1 MKNPEVG
8 AARADA
14 PVPSVSWGRPP
25 NEQVWLAKFGVP
37 DEWIPFCEIEDWTR
51 DWVGARS
58 VLTPASGARV
68 TFRTGGDAPPR
79 TLDELSAAV
88 DKGFNLRLELQPGF
102 DLARIAD
109 QLAHAA
115 TVTIP
120 NSVHVSG
127 WASLAHG
134 APRTLII
141 DVPGEPL
148 VAMQRVERLIAKGSK
163 GAHGA
168 AGPQLS
174 SAHLDLERT
183 TWPRD
188 LVVGPQVSDL
198 VIHRARG
205 LNGSPRLQRADR
217 LRTLKVRGQ
226 KVFDAATLDGAVNLE
241 WLDLSRV
248 DTVLGIEHLQAIPA
262 LARLDLSRVRE
273 MPDWRDLERLQVPMV
288 TLEASTA
295 LTADQARSLS
305 SGRPGWMLDPGAP
318 ATE

>member
-1 MKNPEVG
+1 MPW
-8 AARADA
+8 D
-14 PVPSVSWGRPP
+14 RPP

-37 DEWIPFCEIEDWTR
+37 DEWIPFCEIDDWTR

-58 VLTPASGARV
+58 ALTPASGARI
-68 TFRTGGDAPPR
+68 TFRIGGDAPSR
-79 TLDELSAAV
+79 TLDELSTAV
-88 DKGFNLRLELQPGF
+88 DKGFDLRLELQPGF
-102 DLARIAD
+102 DLSRIAA
-109 QLAHAA
+109 QLAHAER
-115 TVTIP
+115 VTIP
-120 NSVHVSG
+120 NSAHVSG
-127 WASLAHG
+127 WASLTHG
-134 APRTLII
+134 APRTLWIN
-141 DVPGEPL
+141 VPGEPL
-148 VAMQRVERLIAKGSK
+148 VAMQRLERLIARGSK
-163 GAHGA
+163 GAHGV

-205 LNGSPRLQRADR
+205 LTGAPPLQRVDR

-226 KVFDAATLDGAVNLE
+226 KVFDAASLDGAINLE

-248 DTVLGIEHLQAIPA
+248 DTVLGIDRLQTLPA

-273 MPDWRDLERLQVPMV
+273 IPGWRDLERLQVPAV

-295 LTADQARSLS
+295 LTTDQARGLS
-305 SGRPGWMLDPGAP
+305 RGRPGWGLDPDAP

>member
-1 MKNPEVG
+1 MPW
-8 AARADA
+8 D
-14 PVPSVSWGRPP
+14 RPP

-37 DEWIPFCEIEDWTR
+37 DEWIPFCEIDDWTR

-58 VLTPASGARV
+58 VLTPASGARI
-68 TFRTGGDAPPR
+68 TFRIGGDAPPR

-102 DLARIAD
+102 DLARIAH
-109 QLAHAA
+109 QLAHAER
-115 TVTIP
+115 VTIP
-120 NSVHVSG
+120 SSAHVRG
-127 WASLAHG
+127 WASLTHG
-134 APRTLII
+134 APRTLWIN
-141 DVPGEPL
+141 VPGEPL
-148 VAMQRVERLIAKGSK
+148 VAMQRMERLIARGSK
-163 GAHGA
+163 SAHGV

-205 LNGSPRLQRADR
+205 LTGAPPLQRADR
-217 LRTLKVRGQ
+217 LRTLRVRGQ
-226 KVFDAATLDGAVNLE
+226 KVFDAASLDGAINLE

-248 DTVLGIEHLQAIPA
+248 DTVLGIDRLQMLPA

-273 MPDWRDLERLQVPMV
+273 MPGYRDLERLEVPVV
-288 TLEASTA
+288 TLEASRA
-295 LTADQARSLS
+295 LTTDQARSLS
-305 SGRPGWMLDPGAP
+305 RGRPGWGLDPDAP

>member
-1 MKNPEVG
+1 MRNSEVG

-14 PVPSVSWGRPP
+14 PVPNVSWGRPP

-58 VLTPASGARV
+58 MLTPASSARV
-68 TFRTGGDAPPR
+68 TFRIGGDAPPR
-79 TLDELSAAV
+79 TADELSAAV
-88 DKGFNLRLELQPGF
+88 AKGLNLRLELQPGF
-102 DLARIAD
+102 DLARIAG

-120 NSVHVSG
+120 NSAHVNG

-148 VAMQRVERLIAKGSK
+148 VAMQRIERLIARGSK

-168 AGPQLS
+168 AGPHLL

-183 TWPRD
+183 PGRATSSWGRRSATSSSTVRVASQEHRV
-188 LVVGPQVSDL
+188 LSARIASARSKFVVRKSSML
-198 VIHRARG
+198 RLSTARSTS
-205 LNGSPRLQRADR
+205 NGSICHVSTRC
-217 LRTLKVRGQ
+217 
-226 KVFDAATLDGAVNLE
+226 
-241 WLDLSRV
+241 S
-248 DTVLGIEHLQAIPA
+248 
-262 LARLDLSRVRE
+262 
-273 MPDWRDLERLQVPMV
+273 
-288 TLEASTA
+288 AST
-295 LTADQARSLS
+295 T
-305 SGRPGWMLDPGAP
+305 
-318 ATE
+318 

>member
-1 MKNPEVG
+1 M
-8 AARADA
+8 
-14 PVPSVSWGRPP
+14 
-25 NEQVWLAKFGVP
+25 
-37 DEWIPFCEIEDWTR
+37 
-51 DWVGARS
+51 
-58 VLTPASGARV
+58 
-68 TFRTGGDAPPR
+68 
-79 TLDELSAAV
+79 DELSAAV
-88 DKGFNLRLELQPGF
+88 DKGFDLRLELQPGF
-102 DLARIAD
+102 DLARIAG
-109 QLAHAA
+109 QLAHAE

-120 NSVHVSG
+120 NSAHVSG
-127 WASLAHG
+127 WARLARA

-148 VAMQRVERLIAKGSK
+148 VAMQRMERLIARGSK
-163 GAHGA
+163 GAHGV

-205 LNGSPRLQRADR
+205 LTGAPRLQRTDR

-226 KVFDAATLDGAVNLE
+226 KVFDAASLDGAINLE

-248 DTVLGIEHLQAIPA
+248 DTVLGIDRLQTLPA
-262 LARLDLSRVRE
+262 LTRLDLSRVRE
-273 MPDWRDLERLQVPMV
+273 MPGWRGLERLQVPVV